1 MENNE
6 EKKELVKDN
15 VTPVEIPE
23 MAKSETQAD
32 FSSMFGIASEEK
44 VEVPKEKEI
53 QPENEEVTTEEPEQK
68 VEKKPSEFNGQEKV
82 LYEIKPEKES
92 SPVVPAL
99 FFALLISVIFLLPY
113 VSKHIDF
120 SLIKPAEVASGENGE
135 ETDEF
140 YFFNKSSVRAKL
152 GDLEFTNFVKSHIDG
167 EYRISFNITNTAM
180 KTYQFNQNY
189 FVVLYDKNERV
200 VFRSLIYSH
209 EAIGAMAAQS
219 ITLNITAAAYNK
231 SEKFKIEQIPKSTYP
246 KVKLLEKEGEYEVLT
261 CTYINNTIKYYF
273 KDNSLEKIHDEYK
286 EKNTSDNT
294 KYQENLVKYR
304 NLSSQFK
311 EIANFNSV
319 FIESSSDFHMINDF
333 ELKKIPDAQI
343 KSLRTYRFFS
353 YNETIDVISF
363 ELESQAY
370 TCS

>member
-6 EKKELVKDN
+6 EKKELVKN
-15 VTPVEIPE
+15 ESSSIEIPE
-23 MAKSETQAD
+23 LAHSEPQAD
-32 FSSMFGIASEEK
+32 FSSMFGVASEEK
-44 VEVPKEKEI
+44 VEVPKEQEMPSEK
-53 QPENEEVTTEEPEQK
+53 EEVPIEEPEK
-68 VEKKPSEFNGQEKV
+68 PVEKKPSEFNGQEKV
-82 LYEIKPEKES
+82 LFEIQPEKES

-99 FFALLISVIFLLPY
+99 FFTLLIAVIFLLPY
-113 VSKHIDF
+113 ISKHIDF
-120 SLIKPAEVASGENGE
+120 SLIKPAEVAGGETGE
-135 ETDEF
+135 ATDE
-140 YFFNKSSVRAKL
+140 YYYFNKSSVRAKL
-152 GDLEFTNFVKSHIDG
+152 GNLEFTNFVKSHIDG

-200 VFRSLIYSH
+200 VFRSLIYSN

-219 ITLNITAAAYNK
+219 VTLNLTQSAYNK

-261 CTYINNTIKYYF
+261 CNYINNTIKYYF

-286 EKNTSDNT
+286 EKNTEDNK

-304 NLSSQFK
+304 NLSNQFK
-311 EIANFNSV
+311 KISNFNSV
-319 FIESSSDFHMINDF
+319 FIESSSDFQMINDF

-353 YNETIDVISF
+353 YNETKDVISF
-363 ELESQAY
+363 ELEAQAY